1 MFVAGNFERL
11 LNAFVTKRG
20 VKMKSTSNNTSRR
33 RALLGSA
40 TLVASIAA
48 WSGSAA
54 AQGVEAAATDAST
67 VEDLIV
73 TAERRATN
81 LQDTPIAISAFSAQA
96 LADRKIDSIRD
107 LAGQV
112 PNLSVSRVTISH
124 TTQTYSLRGVG
135 ESDPIQEPVL
145 AVYVD
150 DVYIPR
156 QIGSMIE
163 FNDLERIEVLRGPQG
178 TLYGRNSSAGALRV
192 ITRDPGRELRLKG
205 EVGLGNYGAVD
216 VRALVEGPISDT
228 LSGSLSYIHH
238 SRDGVTDN
246 PTLGH
251 DVNRI
256 DLDAYRGKLR
266 WTPNDDLD
274 VLLTL
279 NALRDRSDSRSYI
292 PVRQPGGGFDKGL
305 SFSEVEPKQDLDQI
319 SGSLRIAY
327 DLSDALQLKS
337 ITAYGGFNLNPVNY
351 DNDGEAALIQK
362 NLIHYNDQYYTQEL
376 QLNGDYG
383 QIKFTTGLFY
393 LHERFYVER
402 DGYSRRNA
410 QNTNP
415 VTTPGNYNFLR
426 AHNVTNTDAYAV
438 FGEATWSA
446 TDRLKITA
454 GLRWTNEE
462 KTFTFD
468 NAVLNLAGQVV
479 APSIKGQSDKIWSA
493 ITPKLS
499 VQYAWTPDILQYVT
513 YSKGFKSGG
522 FDNRATRLDL
532 ATLPFA
538 PEDVIT
544 YETGLKSE
552 LLDHRLRANLAVFYN
567 DYQNLQVAFYDP
579 AYIGSRR
586 GNAGQAHS
594 YGVEL
599 ETEARITDALSA
611 QFSAGY
617 LFAVYDEYRGAGGA
631 GVNAD
636 GNRLT
641 NSPRWSLSGGATWDV
656 PVQIPG
662 ALRVGVNAQYQTKTY
677 SNAIPSP
684 GGQHEIPAQGFLNAV
699 ATWTSPDPHWS
710 VVLSARNLLD
720 SGKLVSSTYTP
731 STGVYY
737 QNFPDPRTVLVTLR
751 YAL

>member
-1 MFVAGNFERL
+1 
-11 LNAFVTKRG
+11 
-20 VKMKSTSNNTSRR
+20 MKSTPNNTSRR
-33 RALLGSA
+33 RALLGSV
-40 TLVASIAA
+40 TLVASVAA

-67 VEDLIV
+67 VEELIV

-96 LADRKIDSIRD
+96 LADRKIDSVRD

-112 PNLSVSRVTISH
+112 PNLSISRVTISH

-135 ESDPIQEPVL
+135 EGDPIQEPVL

-383 QIKFTTGLFY
+383 RIKFTTGLFY

-446 TDRLKITA
+446 TERLKITA

-479 APSIKGQSDKIWSA
+479 APSIRGQSDKIWSA

-567 DYQNLQVAFYDP
+567 DYQNLQVSFYDP
-579 AYIGSRR
+579 IYVGSRR

-641 NSPRWSLSGGATWDV
+641 NSPRWSLSGGATWEV
-656 PVQIPG
+656 PVEIPG

>member
-1 MFVAGNFERL
+1 MFVAENRQRL
-11 LNAFVTKRG
+11 LNATVTSRG
-20 VKMKSTSNNTSRR
+20 VKMKSTFGNTSRR

-40 TLVASIAA
+40 ALAGSIAA

-54 AQGVEAAATDAST
+54 AQGVQAAATDANA
-67 VEDLIV
+67 VEELIV

-81 LQDTPIAISAFSAQA
+81 LQDTPIAITAFSAQV
-96 LADRKIDSIRD
+96 LADRKIDNLRD

-135 ESDPIQEPVL
+135 EGDPIQEPVL

-156 QIGSMIE
+156 QIGSMSE

-178 TLYGRNSSAGALRV
+178 TLYGRNSSAGALRI

-205 EVGLGNYGAVD
+205 EVGLGNVGAVD
-216 VRALVEGPISDT
+216 VRALAEGPLSET

-238 SRDGVTDN
+238 SRDGVTYD

-256 DLDAYRGKLR
+256 SLDAYRGKLR
-266 WTPNDDLD
+266 WTPNEDLD
-274 VLLTL
+274 VLFTL
-279 NALRDRSDSRSYI
+279 NAMRDRSDSRAYI
-292 PVRQPGGGFDKGL
+292 PVRQPGGGFDRGL

-319 SGSLRIAY
+319 SGSLRVAY
-327 DLSDALQLKS
+327 DLSAQLQLKS

-362 NLIHYNDQYYTQEL
+362 NLIHYNDQYYTQEV

-383 QIKFTTGLFY
+383 ALRFTTGLFY

-402 DGYSRRNA
+402 DGYSRRNS

-446 TDRLKITA
+446 TDRLHLTA

-468 NAVLNLAGQVV
+468 NSVLNLAGQII
-479 APSIKGQSDKIWSA
+479 APSIRGEANKTWSNLS
-493 ITPKLS
+493 PKLS
-499 VQYAWTPDILQYVT
+499 VQYAWTPDIMQYAT
-513 YSKGFKSGG
+513 YSQGFKSGG

-538 PEDVIT
+538 PENVTT
-544 YETGLKSE
+544 YETGVKTE
-552 LLDHRLRANLAVFYN
+552 LLAHRLRANLAVFYN

-579 AYIGSRR
+579 VYVGSRR

-599 ETEARITDALSA
+599 ETDARITDSLSA

-617 LFAVYDEYRGAGGA
+617 LFAVYDEYKGAGGA
-631 GVNAD
+631 GVDAD

-656 PVQIPG
+656 PLDIPG
-662 ALRVGVNAQYQTKTY
+662 ALRIGVNAQYQTKTY

-710 VVLSARNLLD
+710 VVLSGRNLLD
-720 SGKLVSSTYTP
+720 SDKPVSATYTP

-737 QNFPDPRTVLVTLR
+737 QNFPDPRTWMVTLR